1 MANLLR
7 QLALLNLAAAVAFLL
22 PVLLWGVAENLTRGT
37 LEFKLQPAETL
48 EQALAK
54 IQASSDI
61 ETLRHRAAL
70 LTKMRDSDKRARQFD
85 ATVVSRTL
93 QWILVL
99 IGLAG
104 LAFVAN
110 AGFIFWMLRKH
121 GAPSLASVE
130 APAKTT

>member
-1 MANLLR
+1 MPNLLR

-22 PVLLWGVAENLTRGT
+22 PVLLWSVAENLTRGT
-37 LEFKLQPAETL
+37 LEFKLQPPETL

-54 IQASSDI
+54 IQASTDI

-70 LTKMRDSDKRARQFD
+70 LIKMRDSDKRARQFD
-85 ATVVSRTL
+85 AIVVSRTL
-93 QWILVL
+93 HWILVL

-121 GAPSLASVE
+121 RVPSLDSVDV
-130 APAKTT
+130 PAKTT